1 MTLPHPSLLPLDGQ
15 LPALRD
21 PIALA
26 AFWGWNDGG
35 ATATRAIR
43 YLREDWDATEVARVD
58 PDRFH
63 DLSVAR
69 PRLRRVDGEPVLRWP
84 GARIH
89 VASPHGGDH
98 DIVTIAGREPALRWR
113 EFSEAVASVLEAVGA
128 RHLLMLGSRGAPT
141 PHTRPAPVGLSE
153 GSEYFEQ
160 LLGLESN
167 GRGGYQGPTGIN
179 TVLLLALRERGIDVA
194 RLTVRVPAY
203 ITGGPNPRAVLALVE
218 LLDRAL
224 GSGTRLGALSQ
235 QVEAF
240 DEQMEKAFTE
250 VEHPIELREQI
261 AEMERQYDEAHGG
274 SDGEDLPEPNELLDA
289 VEQMLQEQRDRDADT
304 PS

>member
-15 LPALRD
+15 LTALRD
-21 PIALA
+21 PIAIA
-26 AFWGWNDGG
+26 AFWGWNDGA
-35 ATATRAIR
+35 ATATNAIR
-43 YLREDWDATEVARVD
+43 YLRKDWNAAEVARVD

-84 GARIH
+84 GVRIH
-89 VASPHGGDH
+89 VASPQGADH
-98 DIVTIAGREPALRWR
+98 DVITIAGREPALRWR

-128 RHLLMLGSRGAPT
+128 RTLLLLGSRHALT

-160 LLGLESN
+160 LLRLESS

-179 TVLLLALRERGIDVA
+179 TMLMLALRERGIDVA
-194 RLTVRVPAY
+194 RLTVRVPSY
-203 ITGGPNPRAVLALVE
+203 INAGPNPRAVLALVE
-218 LLDRAL
+218 VLDRAF
-224 GSGTRLGALSQ
+224 GSVTRLGALSQ

-240 DEQMEKAFTE
+240 EQRMAKALAEAHNGTE
-250 VEHPIELREQI
+250 LKAQI
-261 AEMERQYDEAHGG
+261 AEMERQYDDARGDE
-274 SDGEDLPEPNELLDA
+274 LPEPNELLGDL
-289 VEQMLQEQRDRDADT
+289 EQMLREHRDQNPDT

>member
-15 LPALRD
+15 LTALRD

-35 ATATRAIR
+35 ATATSAIR
-43 YLREDWDATEVARVD
+43 YLREDWEATEVARVD

-89 VASPHGGDH
+89 AASPRGADH
-98 DIVTIAGREPALRWR
+98 DIITIAGREPALRWR
-113 EFSEAVASVLEAVGA
+113 EFSEAVANVLEAVGA
-128 RHLLMLGSRGAPT
+128 RHLLLLGSRGART
-141 PHTRPAPVGLSE
+141 PHTRPAPVGLE

-160 LLGLESN
+160 LLRLESD
-167 GRGGYQGPTGIN
+167 GRGGYQGRTGIN

-203 ITGGPNPRAVLALVE
+203 INAGPNPRAALALIE
-218 LLDRAL
+218 LLDRAF

-240 DEQMEKAFTE
+240 DEQMEKAFAE
-250 VEHPIELREQI
+250 VENATGLRAQI
-261 AEMERQYDEAHGG
+261 AEMERQYDEGHGD
-274 SDGEDLPEPNELLDA
+274 SDSDELPQPNELLDDL
-289 VEQMLQEQRDRDADT
+289 ERMLREQRDLDPDT
-304 PS
+304 PT